1 MKLFD
6 FLIVINLETFLDL
19 SRFLENL
26 GKLEMFLYYIF
37 FYLQNLYFII
47 WDFNIGSYIYI
58 NTVYIDFLLL
68 K

>member
-58 NTVYIDFLLL
+58 NTVYIDILLL

>member
-37 FYLQNLYFII
+37 FIYKTCTLLFGI
-47 WDFNIGSYIYI
+47 STSVLIYI